1 MRSSRGRI
9 WLNVTPPPGRRTSR
23 GDGPRPHRTAA
34 AMAARRNSRTSV
46 DAAFRHH
53 LCGVAGKG
61 RWPSSPRVASR
72 RNSRTPRSRPPA
84 PRFLALGGGGRCLA
98 VRIDDQVS
106 PRRHLGAPRSPAGA
120 PKVTRSQ
127 CGGASTAGDARPSPL
142 VGWTLHVRCPAG
154 NSPVIAGRPP
164 AGHPPCSMRSS
175 VTGGCAGGLLRPLL
189 IPKGEGSTWSE
200 SVQVRTPRRSR
211 TGLSARLG
219 RAGAGMRWS
228 AGCWQW
234 ARRVVWDSGGDLLP
248 LVLGHGRAGP
258 GAGGRRDGVRVDLPG
273 DHTLCGAAG

>member
-9 WLNVTPPPGRRTSR
+9 WLNVTPPPRRRTSR

-53 LCGVAGKG
+53 LCGVRGEGSMAILAPGCITPKQ
-61 RWPSSPRVASR
+61 PDSSSR
-72 RNSRTPRSRPPA
+72 HPA
-84 PRFLALGGGGRCLA
+84 PLFLALGEGGRCLA

-127 CGGASTAGDARPSPL
+127 CGGASTAGDARPGPL
-142 VGWTLHVRCPAG
+142 VGVDPARSVPG
-154 NSPVIAGRPP
+154 FGRQLPCDRRTASGGPSPVLDAVVGHGWMRRGSSQTLTDPERRGKRVERIRTSPYTPP
-164 AGHPPCSMRSS
+164 LAH
-175 VTGGCAGGLLRPLL
+175 
-189 IPKGEGSTWSE
+189 
-200 SVQVRTPRRSR
+200 
-211 TGLSARLG
+211 GLSARLG

-228 AGCWQW
+228 AGCWQVGTAGRMGLRGRPVATRPGSW
-234 ARRVVWDSGGDLLP
+234 ACRSGGRWTP
-248 LVLGHGRAGP
+248 RRRPGRSA
-258 GAGGRRDGVRVDLPG
+258 R
-273 DHTLCGAAG
+273 